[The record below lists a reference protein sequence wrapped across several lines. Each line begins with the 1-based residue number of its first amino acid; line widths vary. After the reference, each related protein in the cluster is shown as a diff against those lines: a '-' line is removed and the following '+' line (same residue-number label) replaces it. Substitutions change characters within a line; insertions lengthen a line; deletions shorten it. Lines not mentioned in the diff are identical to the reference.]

1 MPGTP
6 GTPPATGVE
15 TPGGGTS
22 GGSHPGTRT
31 VTQPLGSAQLA
42 HTGSDLPLGLTLP
55 VGAGALLAG
64 AVLYRKA
71 RAAA

>member
-1 MPGTP
+1 MNL
-6 GTPPATGVE
+6 
-15 TPGGGTS
+15 PGGGGAATGS
-22 GGSHPGTRT
+22 VGG
-31 VTQPLGSAQLA
+31 AQLA
-42 HTGSDLPLGLTLP
+42 HTGSEMPLGLVLP

>member
-1 MPGTP
+1 MTCR
-6 GTPPATGVE
+6 
-15 TPGGGTS
+15 S
-22 GGSHPGTRT
+22 G
-31 VTQPLGSAQLA
+31 LA
-42 HTGSDLPLGLTLP
+42 LP